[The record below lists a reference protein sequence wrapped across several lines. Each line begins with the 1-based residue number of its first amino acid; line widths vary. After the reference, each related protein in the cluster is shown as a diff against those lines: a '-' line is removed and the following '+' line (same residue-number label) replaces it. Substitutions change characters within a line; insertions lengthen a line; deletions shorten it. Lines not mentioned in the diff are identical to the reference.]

1 MKTKTLNVI
10 ILVLL
15 CAGFIGNILLYFE
28 VIPQNFIIAF
38 IAAIGQIA
46 GLVVLILNGKT
57 LKNKFYF
64 RLISIFT
71 IVILISMIFKIV
83 KIPGNDIL
91 FLFGIIGIFLGY
103 LFHFLTIKGKST
115 LDIFK
120 LIWSFLFL
128 TSLSLI
134 ILHIPFGQEIKLLE
148 VVLFIVMYGL
158 YMKQLQSETK
168 K

>member
-71 IVILISMIFKIV
+71 IVILLSMIFKIV
-83 KIPGNDIL
+83 KIPGNDIM

-103 LFHFLTIKGKST
+103 LFHFFTIKGKTT

>member
-1 MKTKTLNVI
+1 MKSKTLNVI

-15 CAGFIGNILLYFE
+15 FAGFIGNILLYFE
-28 VIPQNFIIAF
+28 VIPQNFILSF
-38 IAAIGQIA
+38 IATIGQIA

-71 IVILISMIFKIV
+71 LVILLSMIFKIV
-83 KIPGNDIL
+83 KIPGNDIM
-91 FLFGIIGIFLGY
+91 FLFGVLGIFIGF
-103 LFHFLTIKGKST
+103 LFHFLTIKGKTT
-115 LDIFK
+115 LEIFK

-148 VVLFIVMYGL
+148 VVLFIVMGL
-158 YMKQLQSETK
+158 YMKQLK
-168 K
+168 F

>member
-1 MKTKTLNVI
+1 MKSKSLNVI

-15 CAGFIGNILLYFE
+15 CAGFVGNILQYFE
-28 VIPQNFIIAF
+28 VIPPNFIIAF

-57 LKNKFYF
+57 LKSKFYF

-71 IVILISMIFKIV
+71 IVILLSMIFKIV

-91 FLFGIIGIFLGY
+91 FLFGVIGIFLGY
-103 LFHFLTIKGKST
+103 LFHFLTIKEKSS

-134 ILHIPFGQEIKLLE
+134 ILHIPFGKEIKLLE

-158 YMKQLQSETK
+158 YMKQLK
-168 K
+168 H

>member
-1 MKTKTLNVI
+1 MKSKTLNVI

-15 CAGFIGNILLYFE
+15 FAGFIGNILLYFE
-28 VIPQNFIIAF
+28 VIPQNFILSF
-38 IAAIGQIA
+38 IATIGQIA

-57 LKNKFYF
+57 LKNKFNF

-71 IVILISMIFKIV
+71 LVILLSMIFKIV

-91 FLFGIIGIFLGY
+91 FLFGVLGIFIGY
-103 LFHFLTIKGKST
+103 LFHFLTIKGKTT

-120 LIWSFLFL
+120 LIWTFLFL

-158 YMKQLQSETK
+158 YIKQLKSETK
-168 K
+168 N